1 MLWCGAVEGGS
12 AVMLFDEV
20 NRAMEVMK
28 TLVTGRSPETLSR
41 KELEALEVL
50 ADMGRDAQLVVNGQK
65 ERFERMY

>member
-1 MLWCGAVEGGS
+1 
-12 AVMLFDEV
+12 MLFDEV